1 MAKKVDLS
9 ASLEDYLEAI
19 FNLSSQGKV
28 ARSKD
33 IAGVLKVSRSSV
45 TGALKTLSEKG
56 LVNYKPYEFITL
68 TDIGRDEAQRVARK
82 HNIIKSFFV
91 NILGVDQNIASKAAC
106 RAEHA
111 LGSRIVGRLLNFM
124 DFVTQNGK
132 NGYDLAREFG
142 RYCDNQNDTEK
153 KMNQITEISLLNI
166 ETGQKVQLIR
176 VDAGE
181 DLKSRLAAL
190 GMVPNTQ
197 ITIINKDSSGPFVV
211 SFKGSRIALGREMT
225 DKIIVRPI

>member
-1 MAKKVDLS
+1 MEDKVNLS

-33 IAGVLKVSRSSV
+33 IAEVLEVSRSSV
-45 TGALKTLSEKG
+45 TGALKTLAEKG

-91 NILGVDQNIASKAAC
+91 NVLGVDQNIASKAAC

-111 LGSRIVGRLLNFM
+111 LGPRIVARLLNFM
-124 DFVTQNGK
+124 DFVSQNGK

-142 RYCDNQNDTEK
+142 RYCDKQNGTEK
-153 KMNQITEISLLNI
+153 KMEPIAEIALTNI
-166 ETGQKVQLIR
+166 KAGQKVQLIR
-176 VDAGE
+176 VDASE
-181 DLKSRLAAL
+181 DLKSRLASL

-197 ITIINKDSSGPFVV
+197 ITIINKDRLGPFVV

-225 DKIIVRPI
+225 EKIIVRPI